1 MPIFVERLESGC
13 TMGTLYGKL
22 ELVNGRW
29 KLSEVHP
36 YAAIRLK
43 QFFPRVALKQV
54 GTFLLSNRSNI
65 CADLSWFI
73 QRFPMEITPEDR
85 ARLLLGCNK
94 FFETKA
100 YLEHILSSDYD
111 PIMRPG
117 LKPGQKIRH
126 YQSQAIDLCLERR
139 SLLLGDDVG
148 LGKTYTAAGMLL
160 EQDTHPAAVVV
171 QTHLQDQWREKIESF
186 TKLIVHKVERTQ
198 PYSLPI
204 ADVYLFK
211 YSQLAGW
218 KSFFTDGYFQC
229 VIFDEIQELRTGLVS
244 SKGEAAKI
252 LSEAAEFRL
261 GLSATP
267 IYNYG
272 TEIWNVLQFLD
283 PELLGTYSE
292 FVREWCRN
300 DREVRDPVVLGSFLR
315 EQNIMLRRTKS
326 EVGHQLPPI
335 NKIVKV
341 VEPELSKLKSVKA
354 QAKQLALK
362 ASQGTYLER
371 GRAARELDLLMRQ
384 ATGVAKALGVS
395 QYAKQLLDANI
406 PLLLV
411 GWHRDV
417 YEIWL
422 KELADYSPAMYTG
435 SESDIQKSES
445 VRRFVQGDTNV
456 FILSLRSGAG
466 LDGLQYRCSTI
477 LFGELDWSPKV
488 HEQVIGR
495 LNREGQ
501 EENITVVY
509 LNAEEGSDPVML
521 DVLGVKQSQ
530 SEDIIDPHELPDD
543 RPKINRTQAL
553 VNQVL

>member
-1 MPIFVERLESGC
+1 
-13 TMGTLYGKL
+13 MGTMYGKI
-22 ELVNGRW
+22 ELVSGRW
-29 KLSEVHP
+29 KLSGVHP
-36 YAAIRLK
+36 HVSIRLK
-43 QFFPRVALKQV
+43 QLFPRIAMKQV
-54 GTFLLSNRSNI
+54 GTFWFSNRSNI
-65 CADLSWFI
+65 CVDLAWFI
-73 QRFPMEITPEDR
+73 QRYPMEISSEDR
-85 ARLLLGCNK
+85 AKLLRGHDK

-100 YLEHILSSDYD
+100 YLEQILTPDYD
-111 PIMRPG
+111 PILRPG

-139 SLLLGDDVG
+139 SLLLGDDLG

-160 EQDTHPAAVVV
+160 EPDTHPAAVVV
-171 QTHLQDQWREKIESF
+171 QAHLQNQWKEKIESF
-186 TKLIVHKVERTQ
+186 TELIVHKIERTR
-198 PYSLPI
+198 PYSLPD

-218 KSFFTDGYFQC
+218 KNFFADGHFQC
-229 VIFDEIQELRTGLVS
+229 VIYDEIQELRTGLTS
-244 SKGEAAKI
+244 NKGEAAKI
-252 LSEAAEFRL
+252 LSDGAEFRL

-283 PELLGTYSE
+283 PNLLGTYSE
-292 FVREWCRN
+292 FIREWCHS
-300 DREVRDPVVLGSFLR
+300 DRKVHDPVVLGSFLR
-315 EQNIMLRRTKS
+315 EQNVMLRRTKS
-326 EVGHQLPPI
+326 EVGQQLPPI
-335 NKIVKV
+335 NQIVKV
-341 VEPELSKLKSVKA
+341 VEPDLLKLKTIKA
-354 QAKQLALK
+354 QAKQLALR

-371 GRAARELDLLMRQ
+371 GSAARELELLMRQ
-384 ATGVAKALGVS
+384 TTGVAKAAGIA
-395 QYAKQLLDANI
+395 QYAKRLLEAGV

-422 KELADYSPAMYTG
+422 KELTNYCPAMYTG
-435 SESDIQKSES
+435 SESDIQKTES
-445 VRRFVQGDTNV
+445 VRRFVQGETNV

-488 HEQVIGR
+488 HEQIIGR

-501 EENITVVY
+501 KEKITVVY
-509 LNAEEGSDPVML
+509 LNSEEGSDPVML

-530 SEDIIDPHELPDD
+530 SDKIIYPHDLSITKPIQNLN
-543 RPKINRTQAL
+543 KTQSL
-553 VNQVL
+553 INQVL

>member
-1 MPIFVERLESGC
+1 MS
-13 TMGTLYGKL
+13 
-22 ELVNGRW
+22 GRW

-36 YAAIRLK
+36 HVAIRLK
-43 QFFPRVALKQV
+43 QLFPRVSMKQV
-54 GTFLLSNRSNI
+54 GTFLFSNRSNI
-65 CADLSWFI
+65 CADLAWFI
-73 QRFPMEITPEDR
+73 QRFPMEITSEDR
-85 ARLLLGCNK
+85 AKLLRGNNK
-94 FFETKA
+94 FFENKA
-100 YLEHILSSDYD
+100 YMEQILTPDYD
-111 PIMRPG
+111 PILRTG
-117 LKPGQKIRH
+117 LKLGQKIRH

-148 LGKTYTAAGMLL
+148 LGKTYAAAGMLL
-160 EQDTHPAAVVV
+160 EPDTHPAAVVI
-171 QTHLQDQWREKIESF
+171 QAHLQDQWKEKIESF
-186 TKLIVHKVERTQ
+186 TELIVHKIERTR
-198 PYSLPI
+198 PYSLPV

-218 KSFFTDGYFQC
+218 KNFFADGNFQC
-229 VIFDEIQELRTGLVS
+229 VIYDEIQELRTGLTS
-244 SKGEAAKI
+244 NKGEAAKI
-252 LSEAAEFRL
+252 LSDAAEFRL

-283 PELLGTYSE
+283 PDLLGTYSE
-292 FVREWCRN
+292 FIREWCRN
-300 DREVRDPVVLGSFLR
+300 DRKVHDPFVLGSFLR

-326 EVGHQLPPI
+326 EVGQQLPSI
-335 NKIVKV
+335 NRIVER
-341 VEPELSKLKSVKA
+341 VEPDLSKLKSVKA

-371 GRAARELDLLMRQ
+371 GPAARELDLLMRQ
-384 ATGVAKALGVS
+384 ATGVAKAAGVA
-395 QYAKQLLDANI
+395 QYAKQLLEANI

-422 KELADYSPAMYTG
+422 NELADYRPAMYTG
-435 SESDIQKSES
+435 SESDMQKNES
-445 VRRFVQGDTNV
+445 IRRFVQGATNV

-477 LFGELDWSPKV
+477 LFGELDWSPQV

-501 EENITVVY
+501 EEKITIVY

-521 DVLGVKQSQ
+521 DVLGLKQAQ
-530 SEDIIDPHELPDD
+530 SEEIIDPHDLWNTKPVQ
-543 RPKINRTQAL
+543 KLNRTQAL
-553 VNQVL
+553 VSHFL

>member
-1 MPIFVERLESGC
+1 M
-13 TMGTLYGKL
+13 YGKL
-22 ELVNGRW
+22 ELVSGKW

-36 YAAIRLK
+36 HVAIRLK
-43 QFFPRVALKQV
+43 QMFPRVSMKQV
-54 GTFLLSNRSNI
+54 GTFLFSNRSNI
-65 CADLSWFI
+65 CADLAWFI
-73 QRFPMEITPEDR
+73 QRFPMEMTSEDR
-85 ARLLLGCNK
+85 AKLLRGNNK
-94 FFETKA
+94 FFENKA
-100 YLEHILSSDYD
+100 YMEQILTPDYD
-111 PIMRPG
+111 PILRTG
-117 LKPGQKIRH
+117 LKLGQKIRH

-148 LGKTYTAAGMLL
+148 LGKTYAAAGMLL
-160 EQDTHPAAVVV
+160 EPDTHPAAVVI
-171 QTHLQDQWREKIESF
+171 QAHLQDQWKEKIESF
-186 TKLIVHKVERTQ
+186 TELIVHKIERTR
-198 PYSLPI
+198 PYSLPV

-218 KSFFTDGYFQC
+218 KNFFADGKFQC
-229 VIFDEIQELRTGLVS
+229 VIYDEIQELRTGLTS
-244 SKGEAAKI
+244 NKGEAAKI
-252 LSEAAEFRL
+252 LSDAAEFRL

-283 PELLGTYSE
+283 PDLLGTYSE

-300 DREVRDPVVLGSFLR
+300 DRKVHDPVVLGSFLR

-326 EVGHQLPPI
+326 EVGQQLPSI
-335 NKIVKV
+335 NRIVEM
-341 VEPELSKLKSVKA
+341 VEPDLSKLKSVKA

-371 GRAARELDLLMRQ
+371 GPAARELDLLMRQ
-384 ATGVAKALGVS
+384 ATGVAKAAGVA
-395 QYAKQLLDANI
+395 QYAKQLLEANI

-422 KELADYSPAMYTG
+422 NELADYRPAMYTG
-435 SESDIQKSES
+435 SESDMQKNES
-445 VRRFVQGDTNV
+445 IRRFVQGATNV

-501 EENITVVY
+501 EEKITIVY

-521 DVLGVKQSQ
+521 DVLGLKQAQ
-530 SEDIIDPHELPDD
+530 SEEIIDPHDLSNTKPVQ
-543 RPKINRTQAL
+543 KLNRTQAL
-553 VNQVL
+553 VKHFL

>member
-1 MPIFVERLESGC
+1 
-13 TMGTLYGKL
+13 MGTMYGKI
-22 ELVNGRW
+22 ELVSGRW
-29 KLSEVHP
+29 KLSGVHP
-36 YAAIRLK
+36 HVSLRLK
-43 QFFPRVALKQV
+43 QLFPRVAMKQM
-54 GTFLLSNRSNI
+54 GTFWFSNRSNN
-65 CADLSWFI
+65 CVDLAWFI
-73 QRFPMEITPEDR
+73 QRYPMEIRSEDR
-85 ARLLLGCNK
+85 AKLLRGHDK

-100 YLEHILSSDYD
+100 YLEQILTPDYD
-111 PIMRPG
+111 PILRPG

-139 SLLLGDDVG
+139 SLLLGDDLG

-160 EQDTHPAAVVV
+160 EPDTHPAAVVV
-171 QTHLQDQWREKIESF
+171 QAHLQNQWKEKIESF
-186 TKLIVHKVERTQ
+186 TELIVHKIERTR
-198 PYSLPI
+198 PYLLPD

-218 KSFFTDGYFQC
+218 KNFFADGHFQC
-229 VIFDEIQELRTGLVS
+229 VIYDEIQELRTGLTS
-244 SKGEAAKI
+244 NKGEAAKM
-252 LSEAAEFRL
+252 LSDGAEFRL

-283 PELLGTYSE
+283 PDLLGTYSE
-292 FVREWCRN
+292 FIREWCHS
-300 DREVRDPVVLGSFLR
+300 DRKVHDPVVLGSFLR
-315 EQNIMLRRTKS
+315 EQNVMLRRTKS
-326 EVGHQLPPI
+326 EVGQQLPPI
-335 NKIVKV
+335 NQVVKV
-341 VEPELSKLKSVKA
+341 VEPDLLKLKTIRA
-354 QAKQLALK
+354 QAKQLALR

-371 GRAARELDLLMRQ
+371 GSAARELELLMRQ
-384 ATGVAKALGVS
+384 TTGVAKAAGIA
-395 QYAKQLLDANI
+395 QYAKRLLEAGV

-422 KELADYSPAMYTG
+422 KELTNHCPAMYTG
-435 SESDIQKSES
+435 SESDIQKAES
-445 VRRFVQGDTNV
+445 VRRFVQGETNV

-488 HEQVIGR
+488 HEQIIGR

-501 EENITVVY
+501 KEKITVVY
-509 LNAEEGSDPVML
+509 LNSEEGSDPVML

-530 SEDIIDPHELPDD
+530 SDKIIDPHDLSITKPIQNLN
-543 RPKINRTQAL
+543 KTQL
-553 VNQVL
+553 LINQVL

>member
-1 MPIFVERLESGC
+1 ME
-13 TMGTLYGKL
+13 TLYGKL
-22 ELVNGRW
+22 ELMNGRW
-29 KLSEVHP
+29 KLSGVHP

-43 QFFPRVALKQV
+43 QLFPSVALNQV
-54 GTFLLSNRSNI
+54 GTFLFSNRSNI
-65 CADLSWFI
+65 CADLVWFI
-73 QRFPMEITPEDR
+73 QRFPMDMTTEDR
-85 ARLLLGCNK
+85 TKLILGRDT
-94 FFETKA
+94 FFEKKA
-100 YLEHILSSDYD
+100 YLEDILSSDYD

-117 LKPGQKIRH
+117 LKHGQKIRH

-139 SLLLGDDVG
+139 SLLLSDDVG

-160 EQDTHPAAVVV
+160 EQGTHPAAVVV
-171 QTHLQDQWREKIESF
+171 QTHLQEQWREKIESF
-186 TKLIVHKVERTQ
+186 TDLVVHKVEKTQ
-198 PYSLPI
+198 PYALPS

-211 YSQLAGW
+211 YSQLSGW
-218 KSFFTDGYFQC
+218 KSFFSEGFFQC
-229 VIFDEIQELRTGLVS
+229 VVYDEIQELRTGLS
-244 SKGEAAKI
+244 SAKGNAAKI

-272 TEIWNVLQFLD
+272 TEIWNILQFLD

-300 DREVRDPVVLGSFLR
+300 DREVHDSVVLGSFLR

-335 NKIVKV
+335 NKMIKM
-341 VEPELSKLKSVKA
+341 VEPDISKLNSVKT
-354 QAKQLALK
+354 QVKQLALQ

-384 ATGVAKALGVS
+384 ATGVAKASGVAE
-395 QYAKQLLDANI
+395 YAKRLLEANI

-417 YEIWL
+417 YNIWL
-422 KELADYSPAMYTG
+422 KELAKYRPAMYTG
-435 SESDIQKSES
+435 SETDIQKSDS
-445 VRRFVQGDTNV
+445 VKRFVQGDTNV

-477 LFGELDWSPKV
+477 LFGELDWSPMV
-488 HEQVIGR
+488 HEQIIGR
-495 LNREGQ
+495 LYREGQ

-509 LNAEEGSDPVML
+509 LNTEKGSDPVML

-530 SEDIIDPHELPDD
+530 SEDIIDPDKSNDTKL
-543 RPKINRTQAL
+543 KINRTQAL
-553 VNQVL
+553 SNLVL

>member
-1 MPIFVERLESGC
+1 MIHRKVGVNG
-13 TMGTLYGKL
+13 TMYGKL
-22 ELVNGRW
+22 ELVNGKW

-36 YAAIRLK
+36 HVVIRMK
-43 QFFPRVALKQV
+43 QLFPRVAMKQAD
-54 GTFLLSNRSNI
+54 TFLFSNRSNI
-65 CADLSWFI
+65 CADLVWFT
-73 QRFPMEITPEDR
+73 QRFPMEITSEDR
-85 ARLLLGCNK
+85 VKLLRGHDK
-94 FFETKA
+94 FFEKKA
-100 YLEHILSSDYD
+100 YMEQILTPDYD
-111 PIMRPG
+111 PILRPG

-126 YQSQAIDLCLERR
+126 YQLQAIDLCLERR
-139 SLLLGDDVG
+139 SLLLGDDLG

-160 EQDTHPAAVVV
+160 EPDTHPAAVVV
-171 QTHLQDQWREKIESF
+171 QAHLQDQWKEKIESF
-186 TKLIVHKVERTQ
+186 TELIVHNIERTR
-198 PYSLPI
+198 PYSLPV

-218 KSFFTDGYFQC
+218 KNFFADGHFQC
-229 VIFDEIQELRTGLVS
+229 VIYDEIQELRTGLTS
-244 SKGEAAKI
+244 NKGEAAKI
-252 LSEAAEFRL
+252 LSDAAEFRL

-283 PELLGTYSE
+283 PDLLGTYSE
-292 FVREWCRN
+292 FMREWCSN
-300 DREVRDPVVLGSFLR
+300 DRKVHDPVVLGSFLR
-315 EQNIMLRRTKS
+315 EHNVMLRRTKR
-326 EVGHQLPPI
+326 EVGQQLPPV
-335 NKIVKV
+335 NQIVEV
-341 VEPELSKLKSVKA
+341 VEPDLSKLKSVKA

-371 GRAARELDLLMRQ
+371 GPAARELDLLMRQ
-384 ATGVAKALGVS
+384 ATGVAKAAGVA
-395 QYAKQLLDANI
+395 QYAKQLLEAGI

-422 KELADYSPAMYTG
+422 KELADYRPAMYTG
-435 SESDIQKSES
+435 SESDMQKIES
-445 VRRFVQGDTNV
+445 VRRFVQGETNV

-488 HEQVIGR
+488 HEQIIGR

-501 EENITVVY
+501 EEKITVVY
-509 LNAEEGSDPVML
+509 LNAEEGSDRVML
-521 DVLGVKQSQ
+521 DVLGVKHAQ
-530 SEDIIDPHELPDD
+530 SEEIIDPHDLTNTKPIQ
-543 RPKINRTQAL
+543 KLNRTQAL